1 MNHIYRVIFNHSL
14 NCYQAAPEISKGAH
28 KSSGSAGSVVGS
40 LPRLSRLSLLV
51 SLAAAGSAYAAPTG
65 GEVSAG
71 QATIAQQGNITDIQQ
86 SSQNAAINWQSFGTA
101 PQETVN
107 FHQPNADAVTLNRVL
122 GNERSVLEGAMNAN
136 GNVFIQNPNG
146 VLIGK
151 DAQINVGGLVA
162 TTARISDEDFM
173 AGNYRF
179 NGAPGSSVKNLGNI
193 TVPPGGTVAL
203 IAPVVANSGTIRAPQ
218 GKVLLASAEAFRIT
232 LPGDSFAYTL
242 DRGTLQGLVDNGGA
256 ILSEGGHVV
265 LTALGTDTVKKSLIR
280 HSGNIEANTVRQKNG
295 KVELLGDLDNSELHF
310 SGSIKA
316 EAPQQGDGGFVE
328 TSAARLKIADSA
340 QVSTEAKN
348 GKTGEWL
355 IDPKDFTVA
364 KTGGDM
370 TGETLSRGLAKSNA
384 TMHSTSGQK
393 EGKGNINIFDEVN
406 WDKTK
411 LTLDAQNDINIF
423 SNMNGS
429 GTAKLELKYGQKSS
443 DGGDAEVKFRRNAK
457 INLPAGENLSVQ
469 KGSSGAKQ
477 EFTVIHDMPQWDLFP
492 DKNIA
497 IGRDIDASYTANRT
511 DFKGF
516 HFPGGD
522 GSGSLWGLG
531 HEIKGVTIKGKYQEI
546 VGFIPYLDKAEV
558 RDLKITNFHITGD
571 NDSTI
576 AAGGVTGHTGSS
588 VKITNVHTT
597 GTIKNAYQA
606 GGIIGVIEK
615 GTKIYDSSA
624 KVDIDSSVDG
634 SNSGGIVGSVFGFND
649 TSYIINSSA
658 SGRIYIDKNN
668 NTPSNGAG
676 GLVGAGNN
684 LKIRQSYSDVNL
696 LASEAVGGLVGIGS
710 KIEIQDSYATGKV
723 ISKIIGTGS
732 TYAGGLVGRVFNS
745 PDTAVI
751 KNSFAVGEVRAETKP
766 QWTVNYAG
774 GLIGSSSGGKQN
786 VKITNSYFNT
796 ETTGQSKAIGENNY
810 QGGAKT
816 TAEMK
821 QKSTYQGWDFNN
833 VWKAPTASSY
843 PDLLQK
849 EITSAPQPNPQPNPI
864 TPTPSKPNPSQNV
877 QTPPAKND
885 TAANKQPPKKPDV
898 EQSAKPKPDIKPQ
911 VNDAAK
917 VEKRPQ
923 VNKLDDK
930 TATEM
935 NAEIFG
941 LHNSANIAK
950 KEESE
955 TRKQIVLDKYKENQ
969 EIKQKEREVR
979 AMISPKLRSELD
991 SRGELDNFVRG
1002 IAVFSY
1008 QNKKSALEIIDI
1020 ISSLYEINEEA
1031 EDRAEDL
1038 AENITTD
1045 VKLQGGWG
1053 TITVKEYFESIF
1065 EARMKHNLIDRLLDF
1080 YPKLREQANQVA
1092 TQYGENRERYNKFNM
1107 NRINKEM
1114 SAKKISTINKEGFF
1128 EQTDSTIQWVGRTFL
1143 DATANNAFSLIDAFK
1158 TTYHGAKTY
1167 VMYEISSAKSAL
1179 NDAKKSI
1186 AKVINI
1192 AEKEKHLEM
1201 LKNEAYLLDFTKTM
1215 QELLM
1220 ENIPEAS
1227 SNITDLV
1234 ARDPEASVKLTH
1246 SVRKI
1251 LNNINA
1257 VTELVDGNKYVDF
1270 ANSIGDLTEK
1280 GDNIIQRIETLKS
1293 IDDFSN
1299 ELLSN
1304 GEKDQFKNI
1313 YIRNIIHDGIDA
1325 LDAVNKAIFAFVEK
1339 EKAKQI
1345 SEAFSNAKDTLSSLS
1360 KMAENVGDR
1369 DLAMKMRNI
1378 DRFVKNEK
1386 PYLSNIVNFQRK
1398 ELQEMFIAIGESEK
1412 SKGTSR

>member
-1 MNHIYRVIFNHSL
+1 M
-14 NCYQAAPEISKGAH
+14 
-28 KSSGSAGSVVGS
+28 
-40 LPRLSRLSLLV
+40 
-51 SLAAAGSAYAAPTG
+51 
-65 GEVSAG
+65 
-71 QATIAQQGNITDIQQ
+71 
-86 SSQNAAINWQSFGTA
+86 
-101 PQETVN
+101 
-107 FHQPNADAVTLNRVL
+107 
-122 GNERSVLEGAMNAN
+122 
-136 GNVFIQNPNG
+136 
-146 VLIGK
+146 
-151 DAQINVGGLVA
+151 
-162 TTARISDEDFM
+162 
-173 AGNYRF
+173 
-179 NGAPGSSVKNLGNI
+179 
-193 TVPPGGTVAL
+193 
-203 IAPVVANSGTIRAPQ
+203 
-218 GKVLLASAEAFRIT
+218 
-232 LPGDSFAYTL
+232 
-242 DRGTLQGLVDNGGA
+242 
-256 ILSEGGHVV
+256 
-265 LTALGTDTVKKSLIR
+265 
-280 HSGNIEANTVRQKNG
+280 
-295 KVELLGDLDNSELHF
+295 ELLGDLNNSELHF

-328 TSAARLKIADSA
+328 TSAARLKITDSA
-340 QVSTEAKN
+340 EVSTEAKN
-348 GKTGEWL
+348 GETGEWL

-364 KTGGDM
+364 KTGGDT

-423 SNMNGS
+423 SNMNGT

-477 EFTVIHDMPQWDLFP
+477 EFTVLHEMPLGNTLP
-492 DKNIA
+492 SKNIA
-497 IGRDIDASYTANRT
+497 IGKDIDLRNKSDFVGVLFPDANS
-511 DFKGF
+511 
-516 HFPGGD
+516 
-522 GSGSLWGLG
+522 SGNLWGLG
-531 HEIKGVTIKGKYQEI
+531 HEIKGVTINGQSNQSM
-546 VGFIPYLDKAEV
+546 GFIPVLGDGEI
-558 RDLKITNFHITGD
+558 RDLKITNFSLEAKGD
-571 NDSTI
+571 EVI
-576 AAGGVTGHTGSS
+576 AGGAVGFVMGDA
-588 VKITNVHTT
+588 KISNVHTT
-597 GTIKNAYQA
+597 GEIKNSYISGGLVGTIKSNS
-606 GGIIGVIEK
+606 
-615 GTKIYDSSA
+615 KIYDSSA
-624 KVDIDSSVDG
+624 EVDIDTNATG
-634 SNSGGIVGSVFGFND
+634 ANIGGLVGSVENHNGGMTN
-649 TSYIINSSA
+649 IINSSA
-658 SGRIYIDKNN
+658 SGRIYNDKNN
-668 NTPSNGAG
+668 NTPSNGSG

-723 ISKIIGTGS
+723 VSKIIGTGS
-732 TYAGGLVGRVFNS
+732 TYAGGLIGRVFNS
-745 PDTAVI
+745 PDTAII
-751 KNSFAVGEVRAETKP
+751 KNSFATGEVRAEVRP

-774 GLIGSSSGGKQN
+774 GLIGNYNRGLLSSGGKQN

-849 EITSAPQPNPQPNPI
+849 EITSAPQPITPPTPQPNPQPNPNNPQPNPI

-877 QTPPAKND
+877 QTPPTKND

-955 TRKQIVLDKYKENQ
+955 TRKQIMLDKYKENQ

-1038 AENITTD
+1038 AENITAD

-1143 DATANNAFSLIDAFK
+1143 DATANNAFSFIDAFK

-1186 AKVINI
+1186 AKIINI

-1270 ANSIGDLTEK
+1270 TNSIGELTEK
-1280 GDNIIQRIETLKS
+1280 GDNIIKSIETLKS
-1293 IDDFSN
+1293 IDNFSN
-1299 ELLSN
+1299 KLLSN

-1360 KMAENVGDR
+1360 KMVENVGDR

>member
-1 MNHIYRVIFNHSL
+1 
-14 NCYQAAPEISKGAH
+14 
-28 KSSGSAGSVVGS
+28 
-40 LPRLSRLSLLV
+40 
-51 SLAAAGSAYAAPTG
+51 
-65 GEVSAG
+65 
-71 QATIAQQGNITDIQQ
+71 
-86 SSQNAAINWQSFGTA
+86 
-101 PQETVN
+101 
-107 FHQPNADAVTLNRVL
+107 
-122 GNERSVLEGAMNAN
+122 
-136 GNVFIQNPNG
+136 
-146 VLIGK
+146 
-151 DAQINVGGLVA
+151 
-162 TTARISDEDFM
+162 
-173 AGNYRF
+173 
-179 NGAPGSSVKNLGNI
+179 
-193 TVPPGGTVAL
+193 
-203 IAPVVANSGTIRAPQ
+203 
-218 GKVLLASAEAFRIT
+218 
-232 LPGDSFAYTL
+232 
-242 DRGTLQGLVDNGGA
+242 
-256 ILSEGGHVV
+256 
-265 LTALGTDTVKKSLIR
+265 
-280 HSGNIEANTVRQKNG
+280 
-295 KVELLGDLDNSELHF
+295 
-310 SGSIKA
+310 
-316 EAPQQGDGGFVE
+316 
-328 TSAARLKIADSA
+328 
-340 QVSTEAKN
+340 
-348 GKTGEWL
+348 
-355 IDPKDFTVA
+355 
-364 KTGGDM
+364 
-370 TGETLSRGLAKSNA
+370 
-384 TMHSTSGQK
+384 MHSTSGQK

-411 LTLDAQNDINIF
+411 LTLEAQNDINIF

-429 GTAKLELKYGQKSS
+429 GTAKLELKYGQGSS
-443 DGGDAEVKFRRNAK
+443 DGSDAEVKFRRNAK

-477 EFTVIHDMPQWDLFP
+477 EFTVIHEMPQGDLFP
-492 DKNIA
+492 AKNIA
-497 IGRDIDASYTANRT
+497 IGKNMDISDTANRKE
-511 DFKGF
+511 FKGWN
-516 HFPGGD
+516 FPGGNN
-522 GSGSLWGLG
+522 SGALWGLG
-531 HEIKGVTIKGKYQEI
+531 HEINGLTLRGSEEDKKLIPNHIYGDDPSNFGLISKINNGVI
-546 VGFIPYLDKAEV
+546 
-558 RDLKITNFHITGD
+558 RDINLTNVDI
-571 NDSTI
+571 
-576 AAGGVTGHTGSS
+576 AGGNSAGSIAGHAKNS
-588 VKITNVHTT
+588 KIINVHAQ
-597 GTIKNAYQA
+597 G
-606 GGIIGVIEK
+606 
-615 GTKIYDSSA
+615 KIQDA
-624 KVDIDSSVDG
+624 NI
-634 SNSGGIVGSVFGFND
+634 
-649 TSYIINSSA
+649 
-658 SGRIYIDKNN
+658 
-668 NTPSNGAG
+668 AG
-676 GLVGAGNN
+676 GLVGKLNDSVISESGSSIDFNTISYYVPF
-684 LKIRQSYSDVNL
+684 LKINDDGITMR
-696 LASEAVGGLVGIGS
+696 GGLVGLSDNSIANASHSSGNI
-710 KIEIQDSYATGKV
+710 KIDENTLSG
-723 ISKIIGTGS
+723 IIG
-732 TYAGGLVGRVFNS
+732 GLIGRAKNNKIYNSNSNISITKDKSYRSSFN
-745 PDTAVI
+745 I
-751 KNSFAVGEVRAETKP
+751 
-766 QWTVNYAG
+766 G
-774 GLIGSSSGGKQN
+774 GLIGSLDEN
-786 VKITNSYFNT
+786 ATIENSYFSGKVSIPNKRVVDNTIGGIVGYVGNISSGPAGLTRGTLKINNSYVSGNMSGAENIGGLIGDLYGTKATIKDSYFSGNITNT
-796 ETTGQSKAIGENNY
+796 ENAGGIVGKVHLAEIDINNSFVSGKVLGNKSTAAMIGTVDPENHKLSVVNINNSYFDREATGQTKAVNGY
-810 QGGAKT
+810 KT
-816 TAEMK
+816 YFASAGKSTAEMK
-821 QKSTYQGWDFNN
+821 QKSTYQGWDFDNT
-833 VWKAPTASSY
+833 WKAPDGSSY
-843 PDLLQK
+843 PGLRPASN
-849 EITSAPQPNPQPNPI
+849 TTPPNNNGGNNSGNTNPPNNNGGNNNQQ
-864 TPTPSKPNPSQNV
+864 PSKPNPSQNV

-1038 AENITTD
+1038 AENITAD

-1053 TITVKEYFESIF
+1053 TITVKEYFKSIF

-1143 DATANNAFSLIDAFK
+1143 DATANNAFSFIDAFK

-1201 LKNEAYLLDFTKTM
+1201 LKNEAYLLDFTRTM

-1270 ANSIGDLTEK
+1270 SNSIGDLTEK
-1280 GDNIIQRIETLKS
+1280 GDNIIKSIETLKS
-1293 IDDFSN
+1293 IDNFSN

-1339 EKAKQI
+1339 EKA
-1345 SEAFSNAKDTLSSLS
+1345 
-1360 KMAENVGDR
+1360 
-1369 DLAMKMRNI
+1369 
-1378 DRFVKNEK
+1378 
-1386 PYLSNIVNFQRK
+1386 NFRSI
-1398 ELQEMFIAIGESEK
+1398 L
-1412 SKGTSR
+1412 

>member
-1 MNHIYRVIFNHSL
+1 
-14 NCYQAAPEISKGAH
+14 
-28 KSSGSAGSVVGS
+28 
-40 LPRLSRLSLLV
+40 
-51 SLAAAGSAYAAPTG
+51 
-65 GEVSAG
+65 
-71 QATIAQQGNITDIQQ
+71 
-86 SSQNAAINWQSFGTA
+86 
-101 PQETVN
+101 
-107 FHQPNADAVTLNRVL
+107 
-122 GNERSVLEGAMNAN
+122 
-136 GNVFIQNPNG
+136 
-146 VLIGK
+146 
-151 DAQINVGGLVA
+151 
-162 TTARISDEDFM
+162 
-173 AGNYRF
+173 
-179 NGAPGSSVKNLGNI
+179 
-193 TVPPGGTVAL
+193 
-203 IAPVVANSGTIRAPQ
+203 
-218 GKVLLASAEAFRIT
+218 
-232 LPGDSFAYTL
+232 
-242 DRGTLQGLVDNGGA
+242 
-256 ILSEGGHVV
+256 
-265 LTALGTDTVKKSLIR
+265 
-280 HSGNIEANTVRQKNG
+280 
-295 KVELLGDLDNSELHF
+295 
-310 SGSIKA
+310 
-316 EAPQQGDGGFVE
+316 
-328 TSAARLKIADSA
+328 
-340 QVSTEAKN
+340 
-348 GKTGEWL
+348 
-355 IDPKDFTVA
+355 
-364 KTGGDM
+364 M

-429 GTAKLELKYGQKSS
+429 GTAKLELKYGQQSS
-443 DGGDAEVKFRRNAK
+443 DGGDAEVIFKRNAK
-457 INLPAGENLSVQ
+457 VNLPEGKNLAIQ
-469 KGSSGAKQ
+469 KGRSGKKY
-477 EFTVIHDMPQWDLFP
+477 EMMVIHDMPQGDTFSAN
-492 DKNIA
+492 DIA
-497 IGRDIDASYTANRT
+497 LGKDMDISYTANRSG
-511 DFKGF
+511 FKGWS
-516 HFPGGD
+516 FPANNH
-522 GSGSLWGLG
+522 SGSLWGLG
-531 HEIKGVTIKGKYQEI
+531 HEVKGLTIKGDDSDYFLGLVPEI
-546 VGFIPYLDKAEV
+546 RNGAIRDLKVIDFNISGKSNSLIGGAVGFIDSS
-558 RDLKITNFHITGD
+558 KIVNINTTGKIRGGT
-571 NDSTI
+571 S
-576 AAGGVTGHTGSS
+576 GGVAGFM
-588 VKITNVHTT
+588 
-597 GTIKNAYQA
+597 KNS
-606 GGIIGVIEK
+606 
-615 GTKIYDSSA
+615 TMHNSSA
-624 KVDIDSSVDG
+624 SVDIEADSRNGGLVG
-634 SNSGGIVGSVFGFND
+634 EMQNSIVNSSFSSGLIHEVKNNSTSHLGGIVGFSNINNKI
-649 TSYIINSSA
+649 TNSS
-658 SGRIYIDKNN
+658 S
-668 NTPSNGAG
+668 S
-676 GLVGAGNN
+676 
-684 LKIRQSYSDVNL
+684 VNI
-696 LASEAVGGLVGIGS
+696 STGKYGSIGGLVGINIGDIDIEYS
-710 KIEIQDSYATGKV
+710 HAIGNLIINNYDKISGGGGLIGHTAGYNNKDLDRINKRVRINKSYATGNINNSGTSATGGLIGYAEKESQINVEDSYFTGNLSGSANVGGLLGKV
-723 ISKIIGTGS
+723 VNANISDSYVTGHISGTPTFHGDVK
-732 TYAGGLVGRVFNS
+732 TGGLVGS
-745 PDTAVI
+745 ADGIIHI
-751 KNSFAVGEVRAETKP
+751 K
-766 QWTVNYAG
+766 
-774 GLIGSSSGGKQN
+774 
-786 VKITNSYFNT
+786 NSYFNNQ
-796 ETTGQSKAIGENNY
+796 TTGQTAAVGNKPASNFKDTSV
-810 QGGAKT
+810 T

-821 QKSTYQGWDFNN
+821 QKDLYGSWDPKVWDIKDGAYPKLRPYVPNN
-833 VWKAPTASSY
+833 SN
-843 PDLLQK
+843 
-849 EITSAPQPNPQPNPI
+849 PNPPGSNNGGNTNPPNNGSNTNP
-864 TPTPSKPNPSQNV
+864 PNNNSGNNNQQPSKPNPSQNV

-898 EQSAKPKPDIKPQ
+898 EQSAKPKPDIK
-911 VNDAAK
+911 
-917 VEKRPQ
+917 PQ

-991 SRGELDNFVRG
+991 KRGELDNFVRG

-1031 EDRAEDL
+1031 ENRAEDL
-1038 AENITTD
+1038 AENITAD

-1053 TITVKEYFESIF
+1053 TITVKEYFKSIF

-1080 YPKLREQANQVA
+1080 YPRLREQANRVA

-1114 SAKKISTINKEGFF
+1114 SEKKISTINKEGFF

-1143 DATANNAFSLIDAFK
+1143 DATANNAFSFIDAFK

-1186 AKVINI
+1186 AKAINI
-1192 AEKEKHLEM
+1192 TEKEKHLEM
-1201 LKNEAYLLDFTKTM
+1201 LKNEAYLLDFNKNI

-1257 VTELVDGNKYVDF
+1257 VAELVDGNKYVDF
-1270 ANSIGDLTEK
+1270 TNSIGDLTEK
-1280 GDNIIQRIETLKS
+1280 GDNIIKSIETLKS
-1293 IDDFSN
+1293 IDNFSN

-1313 YIRNIIHDGIDA
+1313 YIRNIIHDGVDA

-1360 KMAENVGDR
+1360 KMVENVGDR

-1386 PYLSNIVNFQRK
+1386 PYLSNIVHFQRK